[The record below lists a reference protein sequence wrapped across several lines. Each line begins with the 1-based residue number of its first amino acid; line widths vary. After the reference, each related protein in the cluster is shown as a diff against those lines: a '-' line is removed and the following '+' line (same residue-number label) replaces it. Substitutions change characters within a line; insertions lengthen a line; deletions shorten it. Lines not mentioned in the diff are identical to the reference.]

1 MIDNNNQN
9 LNAIVDV
16 LDDEYEI
23 RNQSVIPQVVGDLEI
38 YVNEYGLTSFQAI
51 PAVEFIYAFASNL
64 KAANDP
70 MDALRILW
78 EHCDVE
84 MDGYI
89 SGDAGKNFA
98 SSIDWDQAVDDWG
111 RAIYNLYFFQMDVA
125 PEGAYDQ
132 EIENLT
138 FSAAEVEAFARTW

>member
-1 MIDNNNQN
+1 MIDNQNQN

-16 LDDEYEI
+16 LADEYEV
-23 RNQSVIPQVVGDLEI
+23 RNQSVISQVAGDIEI
-38 YVNEYGLTSFQAI
+38 YVDEHGLTSFQAI
-51 PAVEFIYAFASNL
+51 PAVEFIYAFAFNL

-70 MDALRILW
+70 MGALRILW

-89 SGDAGKNFA
+89 AGDAGTT
-98 SSIDWDQAVDDWG
+98 SSIDWDQATDDWG

-125 PEGAYDQ
+125 PEGAWDQ

-138 FSAAEVEAFARTW
+138 FSAAEVEEFARTW